1 MWLDDYNYVEE
12 VDNTP
17 QIENIELDENF
28 TESARL
34 SVQGGLKSNFIGETK
49 TQSNSII
56 VSSVA
61 GVGLGLYFGKSPV
74 IFGIIGAV
82 VGTLLTKIS
91 K

>member
-12 VDNTP
+12 DNTP
-17 QIENIELDENF
+17 KVQNIILDERF

-34 SVQGGLKSNFIGETK
+34 SVQGGLKSNFIGDSK
-49 TQSNSII
+49 KQSSSIV
-56 VSSVA
+56 VSGVA

-74 IFGIIGAV
+74 IFGILGVV
-82 VGTLLTKIS
+82 VGTLLTQIS